1 MTCIVGMVDNGYV
14 YIGGER
20 GASDDNAIISS
31 TRPKVGVRNGWIY
44 GFAGTFGIGQLIEC
58 IDLPS
63 LDRDED
69 VYTYVRLSVV
79 ERLRNAID
87 TFSMDNE
94 ENTTDW
100 LIGCRGRL
108 FEMSSADWG
117 VCEVS
122 HTAIGAGFPYALG
135 SLYTSMRMRDIEERL
150 RMSINA
156 AIEYNPS
163 CRGPVDILRV

>member
-69 VYTYVRLSVV
+69 VYTYIRLDIV
-79 ERLRNAID
+79 EKLKGAIE
-87 TFSMDNE
+87 SYSKDNE
-94 ENTTDW
+94 ENTTEW
-100 LIGCRGRL
+100 LIGCQGRL

-122 HTAIGAGFPYALG
+122 YTSIGSGFPYALG
-135 SLYTSMRMRDIEERL
+135 SLYTSIRTKDVEKRL
-150 RMSINA
+150 RMAISA
-156 AIEYNPS
+156 AIEYSPS
-163 CRGPVDILRV
+163 CRGPIDILRV

>member
-1 MTCIVGMVDNGYV
+1 MESTVLISVPSAAKVN
-14 YIGGER
+14 
-20 GASDDNAIISS
+20 NAIISS

-69 VYTYVRLSVV
+69 VYTYIRLSVV

-87 TFSMDNE
+87 TFSRDNE

-122 HTAIGAGFPYALG
+122 YTSIGSGFPYALG
-135 SLYTSMRMRDIEERL
+135 SLYTSIRTKDVEKRL
-150 RMSINA
+150 RMAISA
-156 AIEYNPS
+156 AIEYSPS
-163 CRGPVDILRV
+163 CRGPIDIYYV

>member
-58 IDLPS
+58 IDLPP

-69 VYTYVRLSVV
+69 VYTYIRLDIV
-79 ERLRNAID
+79 EKLKGAIE
-87 TFSMDNE
+87 SYSKDNE
-94 ENTTDW
+94 ENTTEW
-100 LIGCRGRL
+100 LIGCQGRL

-122 HTAIGAGFPYALG
+122 YTSIGSGFPYALG
-135 SLYTSMRMRDIEERL
+135 SLYTSIRTKDVEKRL
-150 RMSINA
+150 RMAISA
-156 AIEYNPS
+156 AIEYSPS
-163 CRGPVDILRV
+163 CRGPIDIYYV